1 MKKII
6 LLIVISI
13 ITFSETHAQWMKI
26 TNIPTQE
33 IVAVT
38 NANDTL
44 FAASGTNLIY
54 KSVNSGVTWS
64 ELAIIG
70 QSINIY
76 SLKIIDGKIYIG
88 TLNNGIFMSA
98 DFGVTFTNYNASLP
112 AVSGFEKFNGNIYAS
127 TVGSGVYKYNPNENN
142 WLPFNNQLPSNLS
155 YNVDAI
161 VSSSDRL
168 VIGAGG
174 NGTFYHYDFTNSQWT
189 LGYYYGNL
197 VPGLIINKIINCSD
211 TLFAINRSRI
221 IRSNNGGLNWT
232 DDKTGSHNGESRNIF
247 VGNDNIYTI
256 TNLITG
262 GTWIQKRN
270 KNAVIGTSW
279 SIDEELF
286 PTGYSYDIF
295 EFRGK
300 LFLAKE
306 DGLYVKD
313 LGLSIDS
320 PVEYENGVVT
330 FPNPSKDGNIKI
342 KSTNKIDKIILSN
355 LLGQSLYS
363 ITIMGNY
370 YELLHNLDEGIYL
383 ITVIFENK
391 KILSKKLFIK

>member
-1 MKKII
+1 MKNIK

-13 ITFSETHAQWMKI
+13 LTFSETHAQWMKI

-38 NANDTL
+38 NTNDTL

-54 KSVNSGVTWS
+54 KSVNSGLTWS

-70 QSINIY
+70 QSLNIY
-76 SLKIIDGKIYIG
+76 SLKIIDSKIYIG
-88 TLNNGIFMSA
+88 TLNNGIFVSA

-142 WLPFNNQLPSNLS
+142 WLPFNNQLPSNIS

-161 VSSSDRL
+161 VSSSEL
-168 VIGAGG
+168 LIIGAGG
-174 NGTFYHYDFTNSQWT
+174 NGTFYHYDFTNSQWA

-197 VPGLIINKIINCSD
+197 VPGLIINKIINYSD

-232 DDKTGSHNGESRNIF
+232 DDKIGSHNGESRNIF
-247 VGNDNIYTI
+247 FGNDNIYTI

-279 SIDEELF
+279 SIDEEFF

-313 LGLSIDS
+313 LGLTIDS
-320 PVEYENGVVT
+320 PIAYENSVIT

-370 YELLHNLDEGIYL
+370 YELLHNLDEGIYF

-391 KILSKKLFIK
+391 KVLSKKLFIK